1 MKDTYRTKEDGQ
13 ARDYSP
19 PKSTR
24 PSATSMPILTLITG
38 AILLSAGS
46 IFLSTQKLKRI
57 ENELVVY
64 DSKYD
69 QLRSEHKQLRADFQ
83 NLQGKLPLMETGR
96 ETFSSDWGL
105 LQSAR
110 RDQNLFILPVRFHSR
125 FTRPP
130 LVFIERTSNNTRSNQ
145 ERSAIHS
152 YIDNVTSNGF
162 DILIMS
168 DADANLDG
176 VGISWLAH
184 QPRGEIHDE
193 EVTKDTSEPI
203 TPDGSAQ
210 AL

>member
-1 MKDTYRTKEDGQ
+1 MKDIYRTKEDGQ
-13 ARDYSP
+13 ARNYSP
-19 PKSTR
+19 PKSTH
-24 PSATSMPILTLITG
+24 PSATYMPILILVTG
-38 AILLSAGS
+38 AMLLSVGG

-57 ENELVVY
+57 ENELVAHT
-64 DSKYD
+64 SKYD
-69 QLRSEHKQLRADFQ
+69 QLRSEHEQLRADFQ
-83 NLQGKLPLMETGR
+83 NLQGTLPLTETGR
-96 ETFSSDWGL
+96 ETFSSGWEL
-105 LQSAR
+105 WQSTR
-110 RDQNLFILPVRFHSR
+110 RNQNLFIFPVRFHSR

-168 DADANLDG
+168 DADADLDG

-184 QPRGEIHDE
+184 QPRGEVHDE
-193 EVTKDTSEPI
+193 EVTKDAAEAI

-210 AL
+210 AP